1 MGAEQTRLEQQERER
16 ADALAAI
23 LGSDAAKKLIVAGP
37 GAGKTHTFREALL
50 ACGGLGLALTFI
62 RNLVADLQDAL
73 GDIADVFT
81 FHGFCKHQIHRH
93 PVAGLQEGWD
103 YYPPLLDLI
112 TVDLQLI
119 GRPSMT
125 KKRIEDRLHDL
136 NEADGVI
143 VAALELGN
151 YYNAVSHTD
160 LVYRAL
166 KHFEE
171 NDDEIPEYPLIVVD
185 EYQDFSKLETT
196 FIALLSTKSPVLIAG
211 DDDQALYGFK
221 NASPEFIRELA
232 GGDEFERFELP
243 YCSRCSSVIVDAVND
258 AIAAAVENG
267 NLVDRLDK
275 PFRCYLPD
283 KQPDSDAHPSI
294 IHAKCTV
301 ERNSAPYVGRYV
313 AEQIAQIPV
322 EDIRESKEKGYPT
335 VLVIGP
341 SPFIGRAYDV
351 IVEQFPHAKMKKA
364 AQVNI
369 EFLDAYRRL
378 ARDANSRLG
387 WRILIH
393 LDPFDDADD
402 ALRDVL
408 AAGDEIVTI
417 LPDAYRDHHLEIA
430 ELLRR
435 LFDDE
440 QLGDADEGRLTGAV
454 GKSVAEIREA
464 LNLAD
469 EDDDLDDDGDD
480 EVDEDTPTIICTSLV
495 GAKGLSAGYVFVVGF
510 NNGHF
515 PRDAREIT
523 DEEVCS
529 FLVALSRTRKECH
542 LVSCGRLGNV
552 PLRVSAF
559 AEWIEDEIE
568 QVTVNAAYF
577 NQR

>member
-16 ADALAAI
+16 AEALAAI
-23 LGSDAAKKLIVAGP
+23 LGSDAAKKLVVAGP

-50 ACGGLGLALTFI
+50 ACGGRGLALTFI
-62 RNLVADLQDAL
+62 RNLVADLEHAL

-112 TVDLQLI
+112 TIDLQLL
-119 GRPSMT
+119 GRTSIT

-136 NEADGVI
+136 NAADGVI
-143 VAALELGN
+143 AAALELGN

-232 GGDEFERFELP
+232 AAADFERFELP
-243 YCSRCSSVIVDAVND
+243 YCSRCTAVIVDAVNG

-275 PFRCYLPD
+275 PFRCYMPD
-283 KQPDSDAHPSI
+283 KQADSEAHPTI
-294 IHAKCTV
+294 IHAKCSV
-301 ERNSAPYVGRYV
+301 ERNNAPYVGRYV
-313 AEQIAQIPV
+313 AEQIAEIPI

-335 VLVIGP
+335 VLIIGP
-341 SPFIGRAYDV
+341 NPFLGRAYDV
-351 IVEQFPHAKMKKA
+351 IVEQFPQAKMKTA
-364 AQVNI
+364 QQVNI
-369 EFLDAYRRL
+369 EFLDAYIRL

-393 LDPFDDADD
+393 LDPLDDADD
-402 ALRDVL
+402 ALRAVL

-417 LPDAYRDHHLEIA
+417 LPDEYRDRHLELA
-430 ELLRR
+430 ELVRR
-435 LFDDE
+435 LLDDE
-440 QLGDADEGRLTGAV
+440 DLPDADEARLTGAV
-454 GKSVAEIREA
+454 GKSLAEIRDA
-464 LNLAD
+464 LRLPD
-469 EDDDLDDDGDD
+469 EDDGLDEDGDD
-480 EVDEDTPTIICTSLV
+480 ELDEDAPTIVCTSLV
-495 GAKGLSAGYVFVVGF
+495 GAKGLSAGYVFIVGF

-515 PRDAREIT
+515 PKDANEIT
-523 DEEVCS
+523 DDEVCS

-542 LVSCGRLGNV
+542 LVSCGRLGNE

-559 AEWIEDEIE
+559 ADWIEDETE
-568 QVTVNAAYF
+568 EVTVNAAYF